1 MKNYILRAFLLLAA
15 ILLLPKC
22 AQIGSPV
29 GGPKDT
35 IPPVLLR
42 SRPAQKAVNVK
53 AKRLELY
60 FDEHVQVKSNSPIT
74 VSPPFL
80 KQQPVY
86 AVGKKSLYIDL
97 QEDLIPNRTYVFNFG
112 EGLGDLNEGNA
123 MKNFEY
129 VFSTGGHIDSLSLT
143 GRVLD
148 AFTLKAGGKEA
159 KSDRFVMLY
168 NAHGDSVPYK
178 NTPDLIARVDE
189 YGIFRINHIPVDTFL
204 LFYLEDVNN
213 NMMFD
218 PPMEKIAFC
227 DTLIAMDSRFLR
239 TDTFPTNPKV
249 IDSLL
254 KRDPDY
260 FRFDIKLRSF
270 FEAPKAQ
277 FLKTRDRIDSTK
289 IRLIF
294 NKPVQELPVISPA
307 DSTISAGFMPF
318 VTEVYSMRD
327 TIDYWITDE
336 ALALRDRFGLIVKY
350 ESTDSLFNPIISTD
364 SIVFRNPNVRG
375 GRSSATRPDSVSRFS
390 SVKDSLKYMR
400 RVEKIAAKRAKIAA
414 KDSIRMA
421 KSKNKPEKIT
431 SKSRRQVSDD
441 TPKKIDKFPV
451 KLNSTQISPFGK
463 LYLEST
469 FPIDTVYFSKLRL
482 VSMKD
487 SIEIPVPFNIERD
500 PVSPRKVHLK
510 PSSVFEDGKSY
521 ILYADSAA
529 FKGYWKGMQNDTT
542 VNFRFNILKQEEN
555 ASISISAGPVCGQSI
570 IQLLSVSGDR
580 ISSSIIIRS
589 DSVKKMPYL
598 SPGRYFL
605 RAIHDTNE
613 NGVWDTGDWMKRTLP
628 ETVEF
633 YSDTIDLKKG
643 FELEVRWKFKE
654 APCAKPESVITEIKE
669 ADKPE
674 DTESE
679 PVAFII
685 PEEKYLMP
693 YNKRRIAEKYT
704 V

>member
-1 MKNYILRAFLLLAA
+1 MKNYTLRAFLLLAA

-60 FDEHVQVKSNSPIT
+60 FDEHVQIKTNSPVTI
-74 VSPPFL
+74 SPPFI
-80 KQQPVY
+80 KQQPVFS
-86 AVGKKSLYIDL
+86 VGKKSLYIDL

-112 EGLGDLNEGNA
+112 EGLGDLNEANA

-129 VFSTGGHIDSLSLT
+129 VFSTGGHIDSLSLV

-148 AFTLKAGGKEA
+148 AFTLKAGGKDA
-159 KSDRFVMLY
+159 KADRFVMLY
-168 NAHGDSVPYK
+168 NTHGDSVPYK
-178 NTPDLIARVDE
+178 NIPDLIARVDE
-189 YGIFRINHIPVDTFL
+189 FGIFRINHIPVDTFL

-213 NMMFD
+213 NMRFD

-227 DTLIAMDSRFLR
+227 DTLIAMSPRFLR
-239 TDTFPTNPKV
+239 TDTFPANPKV

-254 KRDPDY
+254 KKNPDY
-260 FRFDIKLRSF
+260 FRFDITLKSF
-270 FEAPKAQ
+270 LETPKAQ
-277 FLKTRDRIDSTK
+277 FLKTKERIDSTK
-289 IRLIF
+289 IRFIF
-294 NKPVQELPVISPA
+294 NKPISGLPVITPA
-307 DSTISAGFMPF
+307 DSTISDEFMPF

-336 ALALRDRFGLIVKY
+336 VLASRDRFGLIVKY
-350 ESTDSLFNPIISTD
+350 ESTDSLFNPITSID
-364 SIVFRNPNVRG
+364 SIAFRNPNAKG
-375 GRSSATRPDSVSRFS
+375 GRSTASRPDSVSRFP

-400 RVEKIAAKRAKIAA
+400 RIEKIAAKRAKIAA
-414 KDSIRMA
+414 KDSIKLA
-421 KSKNKPEKIT
+421 KSKNKSEKIT
-431 SKSRRQVSDD
+431 SKSRRQVPDNTS
-441 TPKKIDKFPV
+441 KKPDRFPV
-451 KLNSTQISPFGK
+451 KLNATQISPFNK
-463 LYLEST
+463 IYLEST

-487 SIEIPVPFNIERD
+487 STEISVPFNIERD
-500 PVSPRKVHLK
+500 SVSPRKIHIK
-510 PSSVFEDGKSY
+510 PSSAFEDGKSY

-570 IQLLSVSGDR
+570 IQLISVSGER

-613 NGVWDTGDWMKRTLP
+613 NGVWDTGDWMEKRLP

-643 FELEVRWKFKE
+643 FEREVRWKFKE
-654 APCAKPESVITEIKE
+654 TPCLNPEVKIENND
-669 ADKPE
+669 AE
-674 DTESE
+674 DIQSE
-679 PVAFII
+679 LVTFII

-693 YNKRRIAEKYT
+693 YDKRRIAEKYT